1 MRGGLPMLAR
11 TLAIA
16 GLIAFIAPGALA
28 DDEDSFVREA
38 GYLAISGVGAFEQIG
53 KSLEREVNPSDGGGL
68 SVRAGY
74 RMFRYASI
82 EVEGEWVYELGSG
95 LKNPYNITC
104 NLRFYYPMGPQDRIQ
119 PYALGGIGVSV
130 PNVNGDNHVT
140 GGWRA
145 GVGVDYYI
153 NEHWSVGPSASWVST
168 VSNDPALAYVSVQLG
183 VQYLF
188 GASEDEGGL

>member
-1 MRGGLPMLAR
+1 MLAR

-28 DDEDSFVREA
+28 DDEENDLSDSFVREA
-38 GYLAISGVGAFEQIG
+38 GYLAISGVGALEQVG
-53 KSLEREVNPSDGGGL
+53 SSLKEHVDPKNGAGL

-74 RMFRYASI
+74 RMFRHASI
-82 EVEGEWVYELGSG
+82 EVEGEWVHDLGSG

-104 NLRFYYPMGPQDRIQ
+104 NLRFYYPVGPQDRIQ
-119 PYALGGIGVSV
+119 PYALAGIGVSV
-130 PNVNGDNHVT
+130 PNVNGKNEVT

-145 GVGVDYYI
+145 GIGVDYYI
-153 NEHWSVGPSASWVST
+153 NEHWSGGPSAAWVST

-188 GASEDEGGL
+188 GAGESEGGL

>member
-1 MRGGLPMLAR
+1 MLAR

-74 RMFRYASI
+74 RMFRYASTTPWAPKI
-82 EVEGEWVYELGSG
+82 GSNRTRSVESGSAC
-95 LKNPYNITC
+95 PT
-104 NLRFYYPMGPQDRIQ
+104 
-119 PYALGGIGVSV
+119 
-130 PNVNGDNHVT
+130 
-140 GGWRA
+140 
-145 GVGVDYYI
+145 
-153 NEHWSVGPSASWVST
+153 
-168 VSNDPALAYVSVQLG
+168 
-183 VQYLF
+183 
-188 GASEDEGGL
+188 

>member
-1 MRGGLPMLAR
+1 MLAR
-11 TLAIA
+11 TLAIT

-28 DDEDSFVREA
+28 DDEENDLGDSVVREA
-38 GYLAISGVGAFEQIG
+38 GYLAISGVGALEQVG
-53 KSLEREVNPSDGGGL
+53 SSLKENVNPKNGAGL
-68 SVRAGY
+68 SVRGGY

-82 EVEGEWVYELGSG
+82 EVEGEWVHDLGSG

-104 NLRFYYPMGPQDRIQ
+104 NLRFYYPVGPQDRIQ

-130 PNVNGDNHVT
+130 PNVNGKNEVT

-145 GVGVDYYI
+145 GIGVDYYI
-153 NEHWSVGPSASWVST
+153 NEHWSVGPSAAWVST

-188 GASEDEGGL
+188 GASESEGGL